1 MKQAKFL
8 LLTLLAVLG
17 YSGARAEYSVDFN
30 TAITTSNHDFAVAQ
44 KWGHIVGTNNY
55 DNMGPYY
62 MSYSYSGTDGV
73 DGTGALVAYRQY
85 AGDSGGGAVCYDLL
99 VTPTVSGTITLQVK
113 AVSTA
118 SSSNNAFVEFY
129 ATDGTTRGDL
139 LETVKEVIPGYNSGN
154 NTEWITAT
162 LEVAEAQ
169 KIGIRA
175 QNVYIDNFTATEAV
189 LPFEASLSVS
199 AVKNIDG
206 ATGTGGTTTYFN
218 QQADGSLLVNLKVD
232 LANTGDVDFVSGSTE
247 NYTLT
252 LATASY
258 ASGTKT
264 YYEDATINVPVN
276 LAAGAT
282 AENVEVSFT
291 IPYTSG
297 WKYYFVRENIT
308 GTTSSSSRFAGVTA
322 YEPKFLFREAGSTST
337 SSLSGT
343 VDFGMISSETTKN
356 YEIYNDGTAPLF
368 VRSITGPTGFDM
380 TVAETTG
387 NDVYINHSSID
398 AGGVWYAWTW
408 TTADDGK
415 WVKENNGVFAD
426 VKDNIIFLR
435 MDSNGAPSWDDNV
448 VWGRTGDIV
457 VTKGGGYIIDGYES
471 GTENFIGG
479 WATALVPGKSS
490 VAVDITL
497 PVSTTGA
504 YSGNLEVQYLDANSA
519 NKTYSLAFTG
529 NVLTEGTWFCDF
541 NGSKTTSLSASYPA
555 GSVVES
561 STLYAAATGGYN
573 SYDQYLR
580 SYNRRD
586 NNKFITPKLHLEA
599 GQTMT
604 FDAIKLQ
611 SGNYDITVYACSDRV
626 EWGTP
631 VLTVSNTDSQFAS
644 TNTRYTQT
652 ITCPETGDWYFAF
665 DIYGMGLDN
674 IIGGTLVPVDHDI
687 FIQKVSWPHAEG
699 ASIKSGEAQTKPTV
713 TIIPLT
719 TETADAYT
727 VKYIYGDNVVNGTSK
742 ALTASSTATTVI
754 SVPFTPEVESTT
766 TFEGT
771 KVVFEFQDGTKFE
784 TEPFDLTVTNEPKFH
799 FVNTMPSSAFNEP
812 TDYTTPI
819 AFGKTNKADAQSFY
833 IYNWGSASLRVKSI
847 AMPEG
852 FSANVTAPLTVASFD
867 ASDLSASAQAL
878 DITFSATTAGIYSGD
893 MVITYV
899 DGAGEDATF
908 TIAVS
913 GTKLDPNKWYANFD
927 DGNWPEGSTYQG
939 SVNKYNANGYGA
951 ANYYITSSSTTNNLF
966 ITPKLTANAGEK
978 IQFDAKY
985 YSSSNT
991 SGKVVVYAAA
1001 TRDELL
1007 DTEVEKTPIFT
1018 TSGMTTDFQTF
1029 TVTIPEAGDYYLGFE
1044 ISGRPYVDEFYGLT
1058 QAETTGLDLAL
1069 VSQNIPTQGMQNVP
1083 LTATLNINNFGAK
1096 EVAGEDYFVSVILGD
1111 LKTTTE
1117 AGTVALPMTPL
1128 LSATGTQVP
1137 VQIQSPKAGN
1147 FAVTIMIS
1155 DAEGNE
1161 ILSTEP
1167 VEIAFTV
1174 EEQQSE
1180 ATAEADGTST
1190 SVPLNLSYYNSESVS
1205 LYTSSVLTGSYGLSA
1220 GAKIKSITYKG
1231 YKTSDPITSTLNVW
1245 YEWVDETSQAQPAN
1259 GLYDTTG
1266 MTQIVTD
1273 EEKTWEKKGTAT
1285 ALEDFITLTFDEP
1298 LEYQAGKALR
1308 IVVRSNSTAWKAC
1321 NFEKGTSATS
1331 GLAYYHY
1338 NDDKNKFES
1347 NSWSSSVLPVLHM
1360 ELEATSTTIEGQV
1373 TDEAGNPVP
1382 YAKVKLVSSDGDDVE
1397 YEANADADGDYI
1409 VYVIQSQRDYTVTA
1423 SAAGYEDAT
1432 AEVSFA
1438 DGNVTQNLTLTAMPD
1453 FVEVTIGEHGAA
1465 SFSSKYALD
1474 FTGSDVYA
1482 YIITG
1487 RDGSIFTK
1495 ERVYEVPANTGI
1507 IVAAAEGTYQ
1517 VAVDK
1522 ANDAEEIDGNMLE
1535 ATSTGEYEVSEED
1548 YGTIYGLFYSSKQK
1562 KVGFQKKKA
1571 GYVFG
1576 KDKSFLRLPA
1586 GANASEIFFDFT
1598 ATGIDTIAVGD
1609 DMNGDTYNLNG
1620 QKVNRSYRGV
1630 IIRNGRKII
1639 QK

>member
-1 MKQAKFL
+1 MKQAKLL

-30 TAITTSNHDFAVAQ
+30 TAISTSNHDFAVAA
-44 KWGHIVGTNNY
+44 KWGHIVPNSDY
-55 DNMGPYY
+55 DGYGPYY
-62 MSYSYSGTDGV
+62 MSYSYSTSDGV
-73 DGTGALVAYRQY
+73 DGTGALSAGRQY
-85 AGDSGGGAVCYDLL
+85 AGDYAGGEVIYDLL
-99 VTPTVSGTITLQVK
+99 VTPEVSGTITLAIK
-113 AVSTA
+113 ASSLA

-129 ATDGTTRGDL
+129 SLNADGTAKDQL
-139 LETVKEVIPGYNSGN
+139 LKTVKEDIPGYNTGS

-162 LEVAEAQ
+162 LEVSEAQ

-175 QNVYIDNFTATEAV
+175 QYVYIDNFTATEAV

-232 LANTGDVDFVSGSTE
+232 LANTGDVDFVSGVTE

-252 LATASY
+252 LASASY
-258 ASGTKT
+258 TSGTKT
-264 YYEDATINVPVN
+264 YYEDATINVPVD

-291 IPYTSG
+291 IPYSSG

-308 GTTSSSSRFAGVTA
+308 GTTSSSSRYAGVTA
-322 YEPKFLFREAGSTST
+322 YEPKFAFREAGSTST

-387 NDVYINHSSID
+387 NDVYINHGSIE

-471 GTENFIGG
+471 GTENLIGG
-479 WATALVPGKSS
+479 WASALVPGKSS

-497 PVSTTGA
+497 PVTTTGA

-541 NGSKTTSLSASYPA
+541 NGSKTTSSSASYPA

-742 ALTASSTATTVI
+742 ALTASSTATTDI

-799 FVNTMPSSAFNEP
+799 FVKTMPSSAFYEP

-833 IYNWGSASLRVKSI
+833 IYNWGSASLTVKSI

-899 DGAGEDATF
+899 DGTGADATF
-908 TIAVS
+908 TLPVS

-927 DGNWPEGSTYQG
+927 DNKWPAGSTYQSNVSQSNIG
-939 SVNKYNANGYGA
+939 TYSA
-951 ANYYITSSSTTNNLF
+951 ANYALTSSSTTKNLF
-966 ITPKLTANAGEK
+966 ITPKLTAEAGET
-978 IQFDAKY
+978 ITFDAKLY
-985 YSSSNT
+985 NAYNN
-991 SGKVVVYAAA
+991 SGLVKVYAAA
-1001 TRDELL
+1001 TRDELT

-1018 TSGMTTDFQTF
+1018 TEGMTTDFQTF

-1058 QAETTGLDLAL
+1058 LAETGLDLAL
-1069 VSQNIPTQGMQNVP
+1069 VSSNIPTEGMQNVP

-1155 DAEGNE
+1155 DADGNE
-1161 ILSTEP
+1161 ILATDP
-1167 VEIAFTV
+1167 VEIAFANEV
-1174 EEQQSE
+1174 
-1180 ATAEADGTST
+1180 ATAEGIQVGTQTSTGRDYGFVDWYNNDGTST
-1190 SVPLNLSYYNSESVS
+1190 RYTDILYPAAKIEAAGIKAGDKIVAISFKASNSAKSFKAKVTSWVGTSTGTITYGSPDRSSMTAVTVYDGTIDFPANVESVID
-1205 LYTSSVLTGSYGLSA
+1205 LSA
-1220 GAKIKSITYKG
+1220 NPIVWDG
-1231 YKTSDPITSTLNVW
+1231 TSDVRVYTEAVGQGSGNW
-1245 YEWVDETSQAQPAN
+1245 MSAN
-1259 GLYDTTG
+1259 YAYDTELTMSYNG
-1266 MTQIVTD
+1266 ST
-1273 EEKTWEKKGTAT
+1273 KAGTVA
-1285 ALEDFITLTFDEP
+1285 FFTLASEP
-1298 LEYQAGKALR
+1298 A
-1308 IVVRSNSTAWKAC
+1308 
-1321 NFEKGTSATS
+1321 
-1331 GLAYYHY
+1331 
-1338 NDDKNKFES
+1338 
-1347 NSWSSSVLPVLHM
+1347 
-1360 ELEATSTTIEGQV
+1360 TIEGQV

-1397 YEANADADGDYI
+1397 YEANADAEGDYI

-1423 SAAGYEDAT
+1423 SAEGYEEAT
-1432 AEVSFA
+1432 EEVSFA
-1438 DGNVTQNLTLTAMPD
+1438 DGNVTQNLTLTAMPE
-1453 FVEVTIGEHGAA
+1453 FVEVTIKAGFEGTTIA
-1465 SFSSKYALD
+1465 SKYALD
-1474 FTGSDVYA
+1474 FTNVEGLTA
-1482 YIITG
+1482 YIATGKVGTKKVYITTEAVSAIAPAEEG
-1487 RDGSIFTK
+1487 ILVKGASGTYQIPTAKASEADEAAFADNLLEGALNGYAPTDEDVAAKTIYRYGKNASGCGFLLVTK
-1495 ERVYEVPANTGI
+1495 TTQTVGAGKAYLRLTEEMAA
-1507 IVAAAEGTYQ
+1507 AAAELG
-1517 VAVDK
+1517 
-1522 ANDAEEIDGNMLE
+1522 ISFDGAE
-1535 ATSTGEYEVSEED
+1535 ATAIEGVTADQLDV
-1548 YGTIYGLFYSSKQK
+1548 
-1562 KVGFQKKKA
+1562 
-1571 GYVFG
+1571 
-1576 KDKSFLRLPA
+1576 
-1586 GANASEIFFDFT
+1586 NAP
-1598 ATGIDTIAVGD
+1598 
-1609 DMNGDTYNLNG
+1609 MYNISG
-1620 QKVNRSYRGV
+1620 QRVDRSYKGV
-1630 IIRNGRKII
+1630 VIQNGK
-1639 QK
+1639 KFMKK

>member
-232 LANTGDVDFVSGSTE
+232 LANTGDVDFVSGVTE

-252 LATASY
+252 LASASY
-258 ASGTKT
+258 TSGTKT
-264 YYEDATINVPVN
+264 YYEDATINVPVD

-291 IPYTSG
+291 IPYSSG

-308 GTTSSSSRFAGVTA
+308 GTTSSSSRYAGVTA
-322 YEPKFLFREAGSTST
+322 YEPKFAFREAGSTST

-471 GTENFIGG
+471 GTENLIGG
-479 WATALVPGKSS
+479 WASALVPGKSS

-497 PVSTTGA
+497 PVTTTGA

-541 NGSKTTSLSASYPA
+541 NGSKTTSSSASYPA

-699 ASIKSGEAQTKPTV
+699 ASIKSGEAQTKPT
-713 TIIPLT
+713 
-719 TETADAYT
+719 ETADAYT

-742 ALTASSTATTVI
+742 ALTASSTATTDI

-799 FVNTMPSSAFNEP
+799 FVKTMPSSAFYEP

-833 IYNWGSASLRVKSI
+833 IYNWGSASLTVKSI

-899 DGAGEDATF
+899 DGTGADATF
-908 TIAVS
+908 TLPVS

-927 DGNWPEGSTYQG
+927 DNKWPAGSTYQSNVSQSNIG
-939 SVNKYNANGYGA
+939 TYSA
-951 ANYYITSSSTTNNLF
+951 ANYALTSSSTTNNLF
-966 ITPKLTANAGEK
+966 VTPKLTAEAGET
-978 IQFDAKY
+978 ITFDAKLY
-985 YSSSNT
+985 NAYNN
-991 SGKVVVYAAA
+991 SGLVKVYAAA
-1001 TRDELL
+1001 TRDELT

-1018 TSGMTTDFQTF
+1018 TEGMTTDFQTF

-1058 QAETTGLDLAL
+1058 PAETGLDLAL

-1083 LTATLNINNFGAK
+1083 LTATLNINNFGAE

-1161 ILSTEP
+1161 ILETEP
-1167 VEIAFTV
+1167 VEIAFANEEANGDVVVGKQRSGSATKDYAILDFYNLDGGAKTSDILYTAAQLAEFGVV
-1174 EEQQSE
+1174 EGNKITAITFKGTASGAKTISNSLTAWVGTSTGDITYNSPDKTAMQEVKVYEGTMSFQSGVNDIVITLPE
-1180 ATAEADGTST
+1180 PIVYDGTSDIRVYLEGT
-1190 SVPLNLSYYNSESVS
+1190 KGGWVS
-1205 LYTSSVLTGSYGLSA
+1205 LAFNYDSNYSNMKWNASSMKYN
-1220 GAKIKSITYKG
+1220 
-1231 YKTSDPITSTLNVW
+1231 P
-1245 YEWVDETSQAQPAN
+1245 
-1259 GLYDTTG
+1259 
-1266 MTQIVTD
+1266 
-1273 EEKTWEKKGTAT
+1273 
-1285 ALEDFITLTFDEP
+1285 
-1298 LEYQAGKALR
+1298 
-1308 IVVRSNSTAWKAC
+1308 
-1321 NFEKGTSATS
+1321 
-1331 GLAYYHY
+1331 LAYL
-1338 NDDKNKFES
+1338 
-1347 NSWSSSVLPVLHM
+1347 SVETTP
-1360 ELEATSTTIEGQV
+1360 ATIEGQV

-1397 YEANADADGDYI
+1397 YEANADAEGGYI

-1495 ERVYEVPANTGI
+1495 ERVFEVPANTGI